1 MNTQPPPIPTNERH
15 TVDAVREDL
24 DTRKQMGIKKY
35 GVALQPSNGRDS
47 LQDAYEEALDLCVYL
62 KNEILRRDSLSA
74 DLASAHAENKSLS
87 DRIQRIEADH
97 KATIAALRRELAGV
111 MDNAPLELAS
121 TSDAVKSNKL
131 ILGRKFE
138 MDVP

>member
-1 MNTQPPPIPTNERH
+1 MNTQPPPIHTDERH

-62 KNEILRRDSLSA
+62 KNEILRREVDMRIA
-74 DLASAHAENKSLS
+74 KAVENSKMSRGCLCC
-87 DRIQRIEADH
+87 
-97 KATIAALRRELAGV
+97 
-111 MDNAPLELAS
+111 DNP
-121 TSDAVKSNKL
+121 
-131 ILGRKFE
+131 R
-138 MDVP
+138 